1 MSQVVVI
8 VGGGSL
14 SPRAVEAVEDDAVIV
29 AADSGLD
36 HAVEAGLRPAH
47 LVGDLDSIS
56 ASGRMWAYAHELT
69 IDEHPAAKDLTD
81 TELALATA
89 VELAGDEAPSTDLLL
104 LGAAAGDRLD
114 HLLGTLLA
122 LGHPALAAL
131 ATVRA
136 VLGTTEVHTVHAGH
150 TARPTLEPGQV
161 FSVLAL
167 HGPCTGVRVRG
178 AEWELVDAD
187 LSAHEARGVSNLA
200 KEDVMVTVGTGVL
213 SVVIP

>member
-1 MSQVVVI
+1 MNETVVI
-8 VGGGSL
+8 VTGAAPL
-14 SPRAVEAVEDDAVIV
+14 DADAVAHIPTGTIV
-29 AADSGLD
+29 IAADGGLD
-36 HAVEAGLRPAH
+36 HALAAGVVPAA
-47 LVGDLDSIS
+47 LVGDLDSVS
-56 ASGRMWAYAHELT
+56 PDGLAWAEAHAT
-69 IDEHPAAKDLTD
+69 IERHDPAKDLTD